1 MSGVEIQGIDMSI
14 EREVKKRAEEKCE
27 FCGNKEHLEMYV
39 VPKTPE
45 YIEGADTAVW
55 ACKTCISQ
63 FDDEDN
69 RDENHWRC
77 LNDSMWSPAAPVQI
91 MSWRML
97 HRLKSF
103 GWSQDMLDM
112 MYLDDQQLEW
122 AAAEKDN
129 EDKTDAIIHRDVNG
143 VILKT
148 GDSVVLI
155 KDLKV
160 KGSSLVAKQ
169 GTAVRRISLD
179 HENAEFIEGKVGPTQ
194 VVIITKYVKKL

>member
-1 MSGVEIQGIDMSI
+1 MSI

-27 FCGNKEHLEMYV
+27 FCGHIEHLEMYV

-45 YIEGADTAVW
+45 YIEGVDTAVW

-77 LNDSMWSPAAPVQI
+77 LNDSMWSAAAPVQI

-122 AAAEKDN
+122 AAAEGDA
-129 EDKTDAIIHRDVNG
+129 EDKTDAIIHRDANG

-194 VVIITKYVKKL
+194 IVIITKYVKKI